1 MHASAASVAS
11 RVVPWELFGSALRG
25 MWVILLEIGLA
36 VGLAAF
42 IVWWTW
48 PEKREPEGSE
58 RERNGDE
65 SER

>member
-1 MHASAASVAS
+1 
-11 RVVPWELFGSALRG
+11 